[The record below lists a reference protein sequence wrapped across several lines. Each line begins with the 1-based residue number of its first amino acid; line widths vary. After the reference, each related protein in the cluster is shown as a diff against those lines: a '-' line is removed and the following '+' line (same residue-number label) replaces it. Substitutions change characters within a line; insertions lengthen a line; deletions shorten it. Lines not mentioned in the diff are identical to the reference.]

1 MQPLDQNQCLVLHL
15 KDPIHIY
22 LEPEVQRHG
31 MIIRH
36 TFMKSKYPY
45 LLYKMQKSRF
55 NLQGT
60 VFDSLLLQT
69 SAKHRCTAAAWK
81 PLREDQ
87 PCHLH

>member
-1 MQPLDQNQCLVLHL
+1 MQPVDQNQCLVLHL
-15 KDPIHIY
+15 KDPLHIH
-22 LEPEVQRHG
+22 LELEAQRRG

-60 VFDSLLLQT
+60 VLPIFFNAMQLTAT
-69 SAKHRCTAAAWK
+69 SEMHDNAYSYE
-81 PLREDQ
+81 P
-87 PCHLH
+87 